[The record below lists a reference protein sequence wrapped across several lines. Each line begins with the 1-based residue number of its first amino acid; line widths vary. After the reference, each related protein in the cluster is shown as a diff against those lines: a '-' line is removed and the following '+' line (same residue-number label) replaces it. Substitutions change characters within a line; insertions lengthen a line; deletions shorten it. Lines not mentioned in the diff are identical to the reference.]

1 MRHFDTWLVRDPYS
15 LFHYY
20 PSGRRWPE
28 TIRELIQTRQICSP
42 DAFSSSYS
50 SNAPTPIPSADSTS
64 QPTSTF
70 FQRLPPEIRLM
81 IYAHVFDQDTTIHLV
96 QVKNKIRHVR
106 CTNPSALDKHRQCC
120 PATVARWRTTPT
132 TTTTTTGTTNAT
144 STSISPPKS
153 PTSNPN
159 TPKESTE
166 PTTTKLYPHTNPS
179 LPDTLTP
186 QTTNLLHVCRA
197 MYTESSSLLYRN
209 FHFDTDDLYT
219 FLSFTGQISPLN
231 RDNIRSL
238 TIHYTPIWTP
248 LSGQEHSFSVYTHT
262 HNDALWNGV
271 WEVVRR
277 CRGLEELKLGLD
289 LGSFVGVNLAG
300 GGGGGGGNGNG
311 NGGMTVTGG
320 HNVPFGI
327 EENWVQPLLKLRGL
341 KRFELGRVLE
351 AQGLVRDVEGLRG
364 RLRGVVCRARDGVE
378 DEDEDEDDD
387 GGRKARLAILAA

>member
-28 TIRELIQTRQICSP
+28 TLRELIQTRQICSP
-42 DAFSSSYS
+42 EASSH
-50 SNAPTPIPSADSTS
+50 APIPIPPADSTS
-64 QPTSTF
+64 QPTSAF

-96 QVKNKIRHVR
+96 QIKNKIRHVR
-106 CTNPSALDKHRQCC
+106 CTHPSPLEKHRQCC
-120 PATVARWRTTPT
+120 PATVARWRTTPSPT
-132 TTTTTTGTTNAT
+132 TTNTSTRTTNAI
-144 STSISPPKS
+144 SPSPPKP
-153 PTSNPN
+153 PTSIPN
-159 TPKESTE
+159 ANAPKETTTE

-179 LPDTLTP
+179 LPDSLTP
-186 QTTNLLHVCRA
+186 QTSNLLHVCRA
-197 MYTESSSLLYRN
+197 MYTEASSLLYRTVT
-209 FHFDTDDLYT
+209 FDTDDLYT
-219 FLSFTGQISPLN
+219 FLAFAGQISPGH

-248 LSGQEHSFSVYTHT
+248 LSGQEHALSVYTHT

-277 CRGLEELKLGLD
+277 CRGLEGLQLGLD

-300 GGGGGGGNGNG
+300 GGGGGGNG

-320 HNVPFGI
+320 HPVPFGI
-327 EENWVQPLLKLRGL
+327 EENWVQPLL
-341 KRFELGRVLE
+341 
-351 AQGLVRDVEGLRG
+351 
-364 RLRGVVCRARDGVE
+364 
-378 DEDEDEDDD
+378 
-387 GGRKARLAILAA
+387 